1 MRKRRVLVIDD
12 SEDIHKDFM
21 RILSPEPAQEWE
33 DLTRLEEA
41 LFGGASGGSGSSKV
55 FFDVDFVFQGREG
68 IAKVREAV
76 AEGRP
81 YDLVFLDYR
90 MPPGWNGFETL
101 RHLRKVAPLV
111 PVVLCSAFSDYSM
124 DEMRREF
131 GEAHGLTELRKPFD
145 KNEVYRVAVA
155 LTEPSESASHPR

>member
-1 MRKRRVLVIDD
+1 MRERRVLVIDD

-21 RILSPEPAQEWE
+21 RILSPGPAQEWE
-33 DLTRLEEA
+33 DLSRLEEA
-41 LFGGASGGSGSSKV
+41 LFGMDPGGSRSSKAV
-55 FFDVDFVFQGREG
+55 FAVDSVLQGREG

-76 AEGRP
+76 AAGRP
-81 YDLVFLDYR
+81 YDVVFLDYR

-101 RHLRKVAPLV
+101 RHLRKVAPLL

-124 DEMRREF
+124 EEMRREF

-155 LTEPSESASHPR
+155 LTESSEGASPPR